1 MGLKRRTKRHHNNTP
16 ICFAHL
22 SGCSTNHLGLG
33 LGLGLGYLN
42 RSIYQEQRLRD
53 DFKKEES
60 ADGDADNSTAAPL
73 K

>member
-33 LGLGLGYLN
+33 T
-42 RSIYQEQRLRD
+42 EKA
-53 DFKKEES
+53 KKCNTWSE
-60 ADGDADNSTAAPL
+60 TL
-73 K
+73 KKHPFGRQVENGASRCVHSKKKV

>member
-1 MGLKRRTKRHHNNTP
+1 MYDDLV
-16 ICFAHL
+16 IVC
-22 SGCSTNHLGLG
+22 
-33 LGLGLGYLN
+33 LN
-42 RSIYQEQRLRD
+42 RSIYQEQAAARLRD

>member
-1 MGLKRRTKRHHNNTP
+1 MYDNLVI
-16 ICFAHL
+16 IC
-22 SGCSTNHLGLG
+22 
-33 LGLGLGYLN
+33 LN